1 MDIHDV
7 IIEPWISEKS
17 YQQTADG
24 KYSFIVSIRANKVQ
38 IKEAVEKLFKVKVSS
53 VNTINMRGRTGTSW
67 TKMRRIRG
75 KGPRQKK
82 AIVTLKEG
90 HSIPELS
97 ENV

>member
-17 YQQTADG
+17 HLATTQG
-24 KYSFIVSIRANKVQ
+24 KYTFVVSIKANKVQ
-38 IKEAVEKLFKVKVSS
+38 IKEAVEKFFSVKVVS
-53 VNTINMRGRTGTSW
+53 VHTINLRGRTGTSW

-75 KGPRQKK
+75 KGPRRKK

-90 HSIPELS
+90 QSIPALS
-97 ENV
+97 ESA